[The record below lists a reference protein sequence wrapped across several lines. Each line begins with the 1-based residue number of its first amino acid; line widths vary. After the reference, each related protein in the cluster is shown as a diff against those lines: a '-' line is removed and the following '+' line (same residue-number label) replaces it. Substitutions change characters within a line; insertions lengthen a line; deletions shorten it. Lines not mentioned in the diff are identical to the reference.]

1 MPRLRGARARIA
13 VALVLGAGALAG
25 CGSDDGV
32 GSEGLAS
39 FTPPDVPVF
48 VEGVLRPEGDQA
60 EAIESFAERIGGIAD
75 PGAELIAL
83 IDGSLS
89 DDGLDATYS
98 EDIDPWLGDQAAAF
112 VSSFEA
118 EAETPDF
125 AVMAEVEDVDAADDF
140 LQSMVEQDPA
150 DEEQRTYEDTEY
162 YVVGGSLSVGI
173 IDESAFV
180 FGSETGL
187 MVAVDAAAGES
198 LAESDEYTER
208 LDELPDDPLASLFVE
223 PAAAIEASIASGDVD
238 PAAARVIEPLLG
250 GPLSKPMA
258 ATLTATTDS
267 ASVDFAS
274 LVDESTSS
282 STDSSLLTELPAESW
297 LATAVPDL
305 GPTLQRTL
313 DQLTSSGLPGTG
325 EIERQLQAAIGLDLG
340 DDIFGWL
347 GDAAA
352 FIEGTAAPGF
362 SAGLIAETSDP
373 EGPRPLLGA
382 LQALVEED
390 SGLRSSGPPEGAEYG
405 FTIGIPGL
413 GGGAEAGVIGDQLV
427 AVIGA
432 TVGQALD
439 PDQTLGDDPDF
450 QTAVELLGDDL
461 APALYLSLPEFFQVA
476 ELGSDGDVD
485 YEAIRPYID
494 GFAALVAGSRVEDG
508 LAHSRVT
515 VSLAGE

>member
-1 MPRLRGARARIA
+1 ML
-13 VALVLGAGALAG
+13 
-25 CGSDDGV
+25 
-32 GSEGLAS
+32 
-39 FTPPDVPVF
+39 
-48 VEGVLRPEGDQA
+48 
-60 EAIESFAERIGGIAD
+60 
-75 PGAELIAL
+75 
-83 IDGSLS
+83 
-89 DDGLDATYS
+89 
-98 EDIDPWLGDQAAAF
+98 
-112 VSSFEA
+112 
-118 EAETPDF
+118 
-125 AVMAEVEDVDAADDF
+125 
-140 LQSMVEQDPA
+140 
-150 DEEQRTYEDTEY
+150 
-162 YVVGGSLSVGI
+162 
-173 IDESAFV
+173 
-180 FGSETGL
+180 
-187 MVAVDAAAGES
+187 AVDAAAGES

-223 PAAAIEASIASGDVD
+223 PAAAIEASIASGDVE
-238 PAAARVIEPLLG
+238 PAVARVIEPLLG
-250 GPLSKPMA
+250 GPLSQPMA

-274 LVDESTSS
+274 MVDDSTSL
-282 STDSSLLTELPAESW
+282 STESSLLTELPAESW
-297 LATAVPDL
+297 LATAVPEL
-305 GPTLQRTL
+305 GPTLQRAL
-313 DQLTSSGLPGTG
+313 DQLISSGLPGTR
-325 EIERQLQAAIGLDLG
+325 EIERQVQAATGLDLG

-382 LQALVEED
+382 LQALVEQD

-405 FTIGIPGL
+405 FTIGVPGL

-432 TVGQALD
+432 TVGQALA

-450 QTAVELLGDDL
+450 QTAVDLLGDDL

-485 YEAIRPYID
+485 YEAIQPYVD